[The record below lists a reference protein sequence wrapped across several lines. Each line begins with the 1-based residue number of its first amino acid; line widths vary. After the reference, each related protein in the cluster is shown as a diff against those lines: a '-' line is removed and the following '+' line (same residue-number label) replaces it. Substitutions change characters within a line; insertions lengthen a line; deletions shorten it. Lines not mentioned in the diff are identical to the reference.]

1 MGNSGSA
8 QAVGRFR
15 LALRWKLK
23 LESARKQ
30 RRWERMEWWF
40 SALLGLPG
48 QLQRLISHVVTWVFN
63 SWPTRASIMPNAT
76 ILDEFAVA
84 EEAQEM
90 LMQHRPQIERLFQ
103 VELNVMGV
111 LGSDPKGARK
121 IWLQLQGSQGKLHR
135 AKEYIKGLC
144 GPELQEEVQYPKDM
158 QCIFLGAQGLF
169 LDCLIRG
176 TTANLTSLHPGT
188 LLISGLAEAFVMAQS
203 RIQEF
208 VGKHQK
214 NLKLPEEREAQVKR
228 SFRELVEKYDDKHAM
243 DLLILPTSVKEELLG
258 LVKEIQEEDMK
269 GQKNGYRM
277 PSGFGRD
284 CSLGWEANAVNGG
297 RSRTPDRPQS
307 VFDIPEELSQIQD
320 QNRTRGSSPDWPME
334 IIRPQESL
342 HQAADLM
349 QLPYSAR
356 PWDARADLPTM
367 DTKPQ
372 DPKLRHIPWNDFSRS
387 SEEAQLLPKSQG
399 HLSDLNGPQHWLEA
413 MTAKISR
420 LPKSSSKPFPVTSE
434 TQILPGYK
442 GLTESLEDHQAEEKK
457 HLWETAS
464 SPVSLPEETT
474 EGEEEAMSDILLS
487 SWTEKEFKMRL
498 NFFKTMGY
506 EERVVKKILLE
517 GGVQEAPSTI
527 LDRVQMMAASLSQNE
542 DTSPSQE
549 EPERR
554 GLAALSLKDPYDENS
569 YVKELI
575 KTAVVNCGHCPSKIP
590 TEIQTGAPLASL
602 LRQLNEKGECQDEG
616 ECATGGSPMKPE
628 HGGQFGIQRATI
640 LNHGESSPSRT
651 HPEERWNGALS
662 NHKGVHVSASNPGV
676 SPTAN
681 FFSSLSDP
689 EGIKSAESS
698 TMEALHQASV
708 STVTGAQRFE
718 EALQTEFKLTLAN
731 TPGKKNLRMVIIDGS
746 NVAMMHG
753 LNQFFSCRGIALA
766 VQYFWDRGHREVN
779 VLVPAYR
786 MEKDSN
792 VRERRFLTELHDLR
806 ILSLTPSRKIDGR
819 GIVPYDDR
827 MMLKLAEQTNG
838 VIVTND
844 QFRDLAKE
852 SKRWIKIIKES
863 LLQYTFVGN
872 IFMVPDDPLGRSG
885 PTLAEFLRKKTRT
898 KYPECHSFNGQP
910 AAQFTPSRPIAQTEV
925 LQLRDRKPPA
935 GSAGD
940 YRRGRQD
947 SPVEKEKLR
956 STEETEWLR
965 GKLLEIFEGQDRKV
979 DFVLIRE
986 PCCQDLNKLS
996 EAILSFTF

>member
-1 MGNSGSA
+1 
-8 QAVGRFR
+8 
-15 LALRWKLK
+15 
-23 LESARKQ
+23 
-30 RRWERMEWWF
+30 MEWWF
-40 SALLGLPG
+40 SALWGLPG
-48 QLQRLISHVVTWVFN
+48 RLQRLISHVAIWVFN
-63 SWPTRASIMPNAT
+63 SWQTQASIMPNST

-103 VELNVMGV
+103 
-111 LGSDPKGARK
+111 
-121 IWLQLQGSQGKLHR
+121 
-135 AKEYIKGLC
+135 EYIKGLC
-144 GPELQEEVQYPKDM
+144 APELQEEVQYPKDL
-158 QCIFLGAQGLF
+158 QCIFLGAHGLF
-169 LDCLIRG
+169 LDCLIQG
-176 TTANLTSLHPGT
+176 TSANLTSLHPGT

-214 NLKLPEEREAQVKR
+214 NPKLPEEREAQVKR
-228 SFRELVEKYDDKHAM
+228 AFRELVEKHDDKHAM

-258 LVKEIQEEDMK
+258 LVKEIQEEDTE
-269 GQKNGYRM
+269 GQRNGYRT
-277 PSGFGRD
+277 PSSFGRD
-284 CSLGWEANAVNGG
+284 SSLGLEANAVNSG
-297 RSRTPDRPQS
+297 RSGTPDRPQPI
-307 VFDIPEELSQIQD
+307 FDIPEELSQIQE
-320 QNRTRGSSPDWPME
+320 QNRTRGSGSDWPVE
-334 IIRPQESL
+334 FTRPQESL
-342 HQAADLM
+342 HKAGDLM

-356 PWDARADLPTM
+356 LWDARADLPAVEA
-367 DTKPQ
+367 KPQ
-372 DPKLRHIPWNDFSRS
+372 NQKHLHIPWDDFPRS
-387 SEEAQLLPKSQG
+387 SDEAQFHPKPQG
-399 HLSDLNGPQHWLEA
+399 HLSDLNGPRHWLEA
-413 MTAKISR
+413 MTAKNSE
-420 LPKSSSKPFPVTSE
+420 LSKSFSKQIPATSE
-434 TQILPGYK
+434 TQNLPGYK
-442 GLTESLEDHQAEEKK
+442 GLTESLEDHRAEEKNP
-457 HLWETAS
+457 LWETAS
-464 SPVSLPEETT
+464 SPISLPEETT
-474 EGEEEAMSDILLS
+474 EGEEATSDILLS

-527 LDRVQMMAASLSQNE
+527 LDRVQMMAAGLSQNK
-542 DTSPSQE
+542 DTSPTQE

-554 GLAALSLKDPYDENS
+554 GLAALSLEDPYDENN

-602 LRQLNEKGECQDEG
+602 LRQLNEKGERQGEG
-616 ECATGGSPMKPE
+616 ESATGGSPMKPE
-628 HGGQFGIQRATI
+628 QGGQFGAQRATI
-640 LNHGESSPSRT
+640 LNYRESSPQRT
-651 HPEERWNGALS
+651 HPEERWNGAFS
-662 NHKGVHVSASNPGV
+662 NHNHVSASNPGV

-681 FFSSLSDP
+681 FLSSLSDS
-689 EGIKSAESS
+689 EGIQSAESTS
-698 TMEALHQASV
+698 MEALHQASV

-792 VRERRFLTELHDLR
+792 VRERHFLTELHDLS

-852 SKRWIKIIKES
+852 SKRWMKIIKES

-885 PTLAEFLRKKTRT
+885 PTLADFLKKKTKT
-898 KYPECHSFNGQP
+898 KYPDCHSFNGQP
-910 AAQFTPSRPIAQTEV
+910 APLFTPSRPIAQTEV
-925 LQLRDRKPPA
+925 LQLRDRRPPA
-935 GSAGD
+935 GSVGD

-947 SPVEKEKLR
+947 SPIEKEKLR

-965 GKLLEIFEGQDRKV
+965 SKLLEIFEGQDRKV